1 MREQGAAQCVC
12 AQAPESLCAGM
23 QVYYNNV
30 LSLPLIGV
38 LMWWYGELAS
48 LKSEDALHNP
58 MFLIAACASAL
69 VNHYTCPAQ
78 ICQRVFAKDS

>member
-1 MREQGAAQCVC
+1 MLKFR
-12 AQAPESLCAGM
+12 SLCADM

-48 LKSEDALHNP
+48 LKDEDALHNP

-69 VNHYTCPAQ
+69 VTLHLPCHA
-78 ICQRVFAKDS
+78 VS